1 MTATTDA
8 GGQRGPF
15 GAGFELFADML
26 GIGVATTLASLPVVT
41 APAAVSTACGQLR
54 ARSGGRR
61 STDGTGYFRALARR
75 LCGPRGPAD
84 LLAGAV
90 SVLVVALLAVDA
102 LLLRSTRG
110 VIPGTGIVTVTLIL
124 LTASLA
130 ALCLRTVALPMSEHG
145 WRPALRLAVRASAL
159 DPLGSVLLVMAVAVA
174 ALCVWMLPVLAVLI
188 LGPLSL
194 AATAVQARSP
204 NH

>member
-1 MTATTDA
+1 MTATADA

-54 ARSGGRR
+54 ARSQGRR
-61 STDGTGYFRALARR
+61 SPDGTGYFRALARR

-90 SVLVVALLAVDA
+90 SVLVGALLVVDA
-102 LLLRSTRG
+102 LLLRSVRG
-110 VIPGTGIVTVTLIL
+110 IPGTGIVTVTLIL
-124 LTASLA
+124 LAASLA
-130 ALCLRTVALPMSEHG
+130 AVCLRTVALPTSEHG
-145 WRPALRLAVRASAL
+145 WRPALRLAARATAL
-159 DPLGSVLLVMAVAVA
+159 DPLGSVLLVAAVAVA
-174 ALCVWMLPVLAVLI
+174 ALCVWMLPVLVVLI